1 MLQSLR
7 VYSRHPIAKIFLGL
21 VLIAFAGL
29 GLGSFVP
36 SLQFNRDY
44 ISAGKTSIGIQE
56 IANQFN
62 KLRAEVAPNLTINE
76 AIQSG
81 YLDLLITFLS
91 NEVILLEEA
100 NTWGIKVTRDQ
111 LKKSL
116 LENKLFLNENGKFSS
131 SKFQTSLLRGGVS
144 EEKYLEILGR
154 SLIKQQL
161 TETISESAKLSDE
174 VINLIASHNL
184 EKRDGTVTNIN
195 L

>member
-7 VYSRHPIAKIFLGL
+7 VYSRHPIAKVFLGL

-36 SLQFNRDY
+36 SLQFNRAY

-76 AIQSG
+76 AIQNG

-91 NEVILLEEA
+91 NEAILLEEA
-100 NTWGIKVTRDQ
+100 NNLGIKVTRDQ

-116 LENKLFLNENGKFSS
+116 LGML
-131 SKFQTSLLRGGVS
+131 VS
-144 EEKYLEILGR
+144 VI
-154 SLIKQQL
+154 
-161 TETISESAKLSDE
+161 IS
-174 VINLIASHNL
+174 INLLASL
-184 EKRDGTVTNIN
+184 FP

>member
-62 KLRAEVAPNLTINE
+62 KLRADIAPDLTINE
-76 AIQSG
+76 AIQKG
-81 YLDLLITFLS
+81 YLDLLITFTFMFLYFFL
-91 NEVILLEEA
+91 VF
-100 NTWGIKVTRDQ
+100 
-111 LKKSL
+111 LKDI
-116 LENKLFLNENGKFSS
+116 
-131 SKFQTSLLRGGVS
+131 Q
-144 EEKYLEILGR
+144 I
-154 SLIKQQL
+154 
-161 TETISESAKLSDE
+161 
-174 VINLIASHNL
+174 
-184 EKRDGTVTNIN
+184 
-195 L
+195 